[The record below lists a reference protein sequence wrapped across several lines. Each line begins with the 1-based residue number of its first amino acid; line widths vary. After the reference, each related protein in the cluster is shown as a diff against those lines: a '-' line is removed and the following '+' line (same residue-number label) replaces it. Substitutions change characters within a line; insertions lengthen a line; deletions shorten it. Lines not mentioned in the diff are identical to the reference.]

1 MKRPQTWFLLL
12 LIGLGACT
20 EEEERA
26 DAYGHFEA
34 EEVRVSVQ
42 VAGPL
47 LYFSVEEGQRLEAGQ
62 LVALVDTLPL
72 SLQRDQIRAAMQ
84 SLRGK
89 LQDPSAEIAVLAQQ
103 RAVLERER
111 GRLQRL
117 LEGQAAT
124 RKQLDDLE
132 GQLAVVERQIAA
144 ARSRAEQAN
153 RAVLSE
159 LEPLQARLRQ
169 VEDQLARCRV
179 RNPVSG
185 KVLAALAEAGEVV
198 APGRPLY
205 VVAPTDT
212 LFLRAYVSGPQ
223 LPEIRIGQAVEV
235 RIDAPEGQPLSF
247 PGQVVWIADEAEFT
261 PKTVQTRQERVHLVY
276 ALKVRVPNDGRLK
289 IGMPGEVWLRR
300 D

>member
-1 MKRPQTWFLLL
+1 MEKPQTWFLLL
-12 LIGLGACT
+12 LVGLGACT
-20 EEEERA
+20 GEEERA

-34 EEVRVSVQ
+34 EEVRVSAQ

-47 LYFSVEEGQRLEAGQ
+47 LYFPVEEGQRLEAGR

-89 LQDPSAEIAVLAQQ
+89 LQDPSAEIAVLEQQ

-132 GQLAVVERQIAA
+132 GQLAVVERQITA
-144 ARSRAEQAN
+144 ARSRADQAN

-179 RNPVSG
+179 HNPVAG
-185 KVLAALAEAGEVV
+185 TVLATLAEAGEVV

-205 VVAPTDT
+205 VIAPTDT
-212 LFLRAYVSGPQ
+212 LVLRAYVSGPQ
-223 LPEIRIGQAVEV
+223 LSELRIGQSVEV
-235 RIDAPEGQPLSF
+235 RIDGPQGQPLPF
-247 PGQVVWIADEAEFT
+247 QGQVVWIADEAEFT

-289 IGMPGEVWLRR
+289 IG
-300 D
+300 